1 MNDARQLLKNQIGWS
16 RGLKA
21 FVEVDE
27 SHNTPNGLVD
37 TQDYGSSGRP
47 RQIGPGTV
55 GGKDR
60 SNRLVMQSEPD
71 PK

>member
-1 MNDARQLLKNQIGWS
+1 MLKNQIGWS

-21 FVEVDE
+21 FVEADE
-27 SHNTPNGLVD
+27 SYNAPNGVVD
-37 TQDYGSSGRP
+37 TQDYGSSWFP

-55 GGKDR
+55 GGKDY